1 MIKHPLVNLWFFLGY
16 SFSLLFST
24 TYFGLGIYFLIFLV
38 IIWLNKKYFIQV
50 LQGLKPI
57 VYYLPIMII
66 LYFIFSLFLTDN
78 TLGIILNEAIFGCLK
93 LFLMVGAMMFFF
105 ESIQNQDIVIIARSI
120 WVRLN
125 KPWKWVEDFF
135 LFLGMTLRFYPTFQS
150 NWQLLR
156 NTRKSLGLEA
166 DLSYLGQVKI
176 AAKEMPGLLIHQ
188 LRRADDIAMAMK
200 LRGYGKQFPRG
211 VTYPTIF
218 NAVHLIQIILISSIY
233 WVIHTIATI

>member
-16 SFSLLFST
+16 SFSLLLST

-150 NWQLLR
+150 NWKLLR

-188 LRRADDIAMAMK
+188 LRRADDVAMAMK

-218 NAVHLIQIILISSIY
+218 KAVHLIQIILISSIY
-233 WVIHTIATI
+233 WVIYTIATI

>member
-16 SFSLLFST
+16 SFSLLLST

-38 IIWLNKKYFIQV
+38 IIWINKKYFIQV

-150 NWQLLR
+150 NWLLLR

-218 NAVHLIQIILISSIY
+218 KAVHLIQIILISSIY

>member
-1 MIKHPLVNLWFFLGY
+1 MIV
-16 SFSLLFST
+16 
-24 TYFGLGIYFLIFLV
+24 
-38 IIWLNKKYFIQV
+38 
-50 LQGLKPI
+50 
-57 VYYLPIMII
+57 

-105 ESIQNQDIVIIARSI
+105 ESTQNQDIVIIARSI

-176 AAKEMPGLLIHQ
+176 AAKEMPGLLIYQ
-188 LRRADDIAMAMK
+188 LQRADDIAMAMK

-211 VTYPTIF
+211 VTYPIISK
-218 NAVHLIQIILISSIY
+218 AVHLIQIILIYS
-233 WVIHTIATI
+233 V

>member
-38 IIWLNKKYFIQV
+38 IIWINKKYFIQV

-105 ESIQNQDIVIIARSI
+105 ESTQNQDIVIIARSI

-176 AAKEMPGLLIHQ
+176 AAKEMQGSLIHQ
-188 LRRADDIAMAMK
+188 LRRADAIAMAMK
-200 LRGYGKQFPRG
+200 LRGYGKQYPRG

>member
-1 MIKHPLVNLWFFLGY
+1 MIKHPLVNLWFFLSY

-24 TYFGLGIYFLIFLV
+24 NYFGLGIHFLIFLV

-57 VYYLPIMII
+57 VYYFPIMII

-93 LFLMVGAMMFFF
+93 LFLMVGTMMFFF
-105 ESIQNQDIVIIARSI
+105 ESTQSQDIVIIARSI
-120 WVRLN
+120 WVKLN

>member
-1 MIKHPLVNLWFFLGY
+1 MIKHPLVNLWFFLSY
-16 SFSLLFST
+16 SFSLLLST

-57 VYYLPIMII
+57 VYYFPIMII

-78 TLGIILNEAIFGCLK
+78 TLGIILNEVIFGCLK

-105 ESIQNQDIVIIARSI
+105 ESTQSQDIVIIARSI

-125 KPWKWVEDFF
+125 KPWKWVEHFF

-188 LRRADDIAMAMK
+188 LRRADDVAMAMK

-218 NAVHLIQIILISSIY
+218 KAVHLIQIILISSIY
-233 WVIHTIATI
+233 WVIHNIATI

>member
-16 SFSLLFST
+16 SFSLLLST

-78 TLGIILNEAIFGCLK
+78 TLGIILNEVIFGCLK

-125 KPWKWVEDFF
+125 KPWKWVEHFF

-150 NWQLLR
+150 NWKLLR

>member
-16 SFSLLFST
+16 SFSLLLST

-125 KPWKWVEDFF
+125 KPWKWVEHFF

-176 AAKEMPGLLIHQ
+176 AAKGMPGLLIHQ

>member
-1 MIKHPLVNLWFFLGY
+1 M
-16 SFSLLFST
+16 
-24 TYFGLGIYFLIFLV
+24 
-38 IIWLNKKYFIQV
+38 QV
-50 LQGLKPI
+50 LHRLKPI
-57 VYYLPIMII
+57 IYYFPIMII

-93 LFLMVGAMMFFF
+93 LFFMVGAMMLFF
-105 ESIQNQDIVIIARSI
+105 ESTQSQDIVIIARSI

-188 LRRADDIAMAMK
+188 LQRADDIAMAMK

-211 VTYPTIF
+211 VTYPIISK
-218 NAVHLIQIILISSIY
+218 AVHLIQIILISSVY
-233 WVIHTIATI
+233 WAIHTFAKI

>member
-1 MIKHPLVNLWFFLGY
+1 MIKHPLVNLWFFLSY

-24 TYFGLGIYFLIFLV
+24 NYFGLGIHFLIFLV

-57 VYYLPIMII
+57 VYYFPIMII

-78 TLGIILNEAIFGCLK
+78 TLGIILNEVIFGCLK

>member
-1 MIKHPLVNLWFFLGY
+1 MIKHPLVNLWFFLSY
-16 SFSLLFST
+16 SFSLLLST

-150 NWQLLR
+150 NWLLLR

-176 AAKEMPGLLIHQ
+176 AAKGMPGLLIHQ

-218 NAVHLIQIILISSIY
+218 KAVHLIQIILISSIY

>member
-1 MIKHPLVNLWFFLGY
+1 M
-16 SFSLLFST
+16 
-24 TYFGLGIYFLIFLV
+24 
-38 IIWLNKKYFIQV
+38 QV
-50 LQGLKPI
+50 LHRLKPI
-57 VYYLPIMII
+57 IYYFPIMII

-93 LFLMVGAMMFFF
+93 LFFMVGAMMLFF
-105 ESIQNQDIVIIARSI
+105 ESTQSQDIVIIARSV

-125 KPWKWVEDFF
+125 KPWQWVEDFF

-188 LRRADDIAMAMK
+188 LQRADDIAMAMK

-211 VTYPTIF
+211 VTYPIISK
-218 NAVHLIQIILISSIY
+218 AVHLIQIILISFVY
-233 WVIHTIATI
+233 WTIHTFAKI

>member
-1 MIKHPLVNLWFFLGY
+1 M
-16 SFSLLFST
+16 
-24 TYFGLGIYFLIFLV
+24 
-38 IIWLNKKYFIQV
+38 QV
-50 LQGLKPI
+50 LPRLKPI
-57 VYYLPIMII
+57 IYYFPIMII

-93 LFLMVGAMMFFF
+93 LFFMVGAMMLFF
-105 ESIQNQDIVIIARSI
+105 ESTQSQDIVIIARSV

-125 KPWKWVEDFF
+125 KPWQWVEDFF

-156 NTRKSLGLEA
+156 NTRKSLGLEE

-176 AAKEMPGLLIHQ
+176 AAKEMPGLLIYQ
-188 LRRADDIAMAMK
+188 LQRADDIAMAMK

-211 VTYPTIF
+211 VTYPIISK
-218 NAVHLIQIILISSIY
+218 AVHLIQIILISFVY
-233 WVIHTIATI
+233 WAIHTFAKI

>member
-1 MIKHPLVNLWFFLGY
+1 M
-16 SFSLLFST
+16 
-24 TYFGLGIYFLIFLV
+24 
-38 IIWLNKKYFIQV
+38 QV
-50 LQGLKPI
+50 LHRLKPI
-57 VYYLPIMII
+57 IYYFPIMII

-105 ESIQNQDIVIIARSI
+105 ESTQSQDIVIIARSV

-125 KPWKWVEDFF
+125 KPWQWVEDFF

-156 NTRKSLGLEA
+156 NTRKSLGLEE

-176 AAKEMPGLLIHQ
+176 AAKEMPGLLIYQ
-188 LRRADDIAMAMK
+188 LQRADDIAMAMK

-211 VTYPTIF
+211 VTYPIISK
-218 NAVHLIQIILISSIY
+218 AVHLIQIILISFVY
-233 WVIHTIATI
+233 WAIHTFAKI

>member
-16 SFSLLFST
+16 SFSLLLST
-24 TYFGLGIYFLIFLV
+24 TYFGLGIYLLIFLV

-78 TLGIILNEAIFGCLK
+78 TLGIILNEVIFGCLK

-218 NAVHLIQIILISSIY
+218 KAVHLIQIILISSIY

>member
-1 MIKHPLVNLWFFLGY
+1 M
-16 SFSLLFST
+16 
-24 TYFGLGIYFLIFLV
+24 
-38 IIWLNKKYFIQV
+38 QV
-50 LQGLKPI
+50 LHRLKPI
-57 VYYLPIMII
+57 IYYFPIMII

-93 LFLMVGAMMFFF
+93 LFFMVGAMMLFF
-105 ESIQNQDIVIIARSI
+105 ESTQSQDIVIIARSV

-125 KPWKWVEDFF
+125 KPWQWVEDFF

-156 NTRKSLGLEA
+156 NTRKSLGLEE

-176 AAKEMPGLLIHQ
+176 AAKEMPGLLIYQ
-188 LRRADDIAMAMK
+188 LQRADDIAMAMK

-211 VTYPTIF
+211 VTYPIISK
-218 NAVHLIQIILISSIY
+218 AVHLIQIILISFVY
-233 WVIHTIATI
+233 WAIHTFAKI

>member
-16 SFSLLFST
+16 SFSLLLST

-105 ESIQNQDIVIIARSI
+105 ESKQNQDIVIIARSI

-150 NWQLLR
+150 NWKLLR

>member
-1 MIKHPLVNLWFFLGY
+1 LGY
-16 SFSLLFST
+16 SFSLLLST

-218 NAVHLIQIILISSIY
+218 KAVHLIQIILISSIY

>member
-16 SFSLLFST
+16 SFSLLLST

-233 WVIHTIATI
+233 WVIYTIATI

>member
-1 MIKHPLVNLWFFLGY
+1 
-16 SFSLLFST
+16 
-24 TYFGLGIYFLIFLV
+24 
-38 IIWLNKKYFIQV
+38 
-50 LQGLKPI
+50 
-57 VYYLPIMII
+57 
-66 LYFIFSLFLTDN
+66 
-78 TLGIILNEAIFGCLK
+78 
-93 LFLMVGAMMFFF
+93 MVGAMMLFF
-105 ESIQNQDIVIIARSI
+105 ESTQSQDIVIIARSV

-125 KPWKWVEDFF
+125 KPWQWVEDFF

-188 LRRADDIAMAMK
+188 LQRADDIAMAMK

-211 VTYPTIF
+211 VTYPIISK
-218 NAVHLIQIILISSIY
+218 AVHLIQIILISFVY
-233 WVIHTIATI
+233 WAIHTFAKI

>member
-1 MIKHPLVNLWFFLGY
+1 M
-16 SFSLLFST
+16 
-24 TYFGLGIYFLIFLV
+24 
-38 IIWLNKKYFIQV
+38 QV
-50 LQGLKPI
+50 LHRLKPI
-57 VYYLPIMII
+57 IYYFPIMII

-93 LFLMVGAMMFFF
+93 LFFMVGAMMLFF
-105 ESIQNQDIVIIARSI
+105 ESTQSQDIVIIARSV

-125 KPWKWVEDFF
+125 KPWQWVENFF

-156 NTRKSLGLEA
+156 NTRKSLGLEE

-176 AAKEMPGLLIHQ
+176 AAKEMPGLLIYQ
-188 LRRADDIAMAMK
+188 LQRADDIAMAMK

-211 VTYPTIF
+211 VTYPIISKT
-218 NAVHLIQIILISSIY
+218 VHLIQIILISFVY
-233 WVIHTIATI
+233 WAIHTFAKI

>member
-16 SFSLLFST
+16 SFSLLLST
-24 TYFGLGIYFLIFLV
+24 TYFGLGIYLLIFLV

-211 VTYPTIF
+211 VTYPTIVK
-218 NAVHLIQIILISSIY
+218 AVHLIQIILISSIY

>member
-16 SFSLLFST
+16 SFSLLLST

-188 LRRADDIAMAMK
+188 LQRADDIAMAMK

-218 NAVHLIQIILISSIY
+218 KAVHLIQIILISSIY
-233 WVIHTIATI
+233 WVIHNIATI

>member
-1 MIKHPLVNLWFFLGY
+1 M
-16 SFSLLFST
+16 
-24 TYFGLGIYFLIFLV
+24 
-38 IIWLNKKYFIQV
+38 QV
-50 LQGLKPI
+50 LHRLKPI
-57 VYYLPIMII
+57 IYYFPIMII

-93 LFLMVGAMMFFF
+93 LFFMMGAMMLFF
-105 ESIQNQDIVIIARSI
+105 ESTQSQDIVIIARSV

-125 KPWKWVEDFF
+125 KPWQWVEDFF

-188 LRRADDIAMAMK
+188 LQRADDIAMAMK

-211 VTYPTIF
+211 VTYPIISK
-218 NAVHLIQIILISSIY
+218 AVHLIQIILISFVY
-233 WVIHTIATI
+233 WAIHTFAKI

>member
-1 MIKHPLVNLWFFLGY
+1 MIKHPLVNLWFFLSY
-16 SFSLLFST
+16 SFSLLLST
-24 TYFGLGIYFLIFLV
+24 TYFGLGIFLLIFLV
-38 IIWLNKKYFIQV
+38 ILWLNKKYFIQV
-50 LQGLKPI
+50 LHHLKPNI
-57 VYYLPIMII
+57 YYFPIMII
-66 LYFIFSLFLTDN
+66 LYFIFSLLLTDN

-105 ESIQNQDIVIIARSI
+105 ESTQNQDIVIIARSI

-218 NAVHLIQIILISSIY
+218 KAVHLIQIILISSIY
-233 WVIHTIATI
+233 WVIHTIAAI

>member
-16 SFSLLFST
+16 SFSLLLST
-24 TYFGLGIYFLIFLV
+24 TYFGLGIYLLIFLV

-166 DLSYLGQVKI
+166 DLSYLGQVKT
-176 AAKEMPGLLIHQ
+176 AAKEIPGLLIHQ

>member
-1 MIKHPLVNLWFFLGY
+1 M
-16 SFSLLFST
+16 
-24 TYFGLGIYFLIFLV
+24 
-38 IIWLNKKYFIQV
+38 QV
-50 LQGLKPI
+50 LPRLKPI
-57 VYYLPIMII
+57 IYYFPIMII

-93 LFLMVGAMMFFF
+93 LFFMVGAMMLFF
-105 ESIQNQDIVIIARSI
+105 ESTQSQDIVIIARSI

-156 NTRKSLGLEA
+156 NTRKSLGLEE

-176 AAKEMPGLLIHQ
+176 AAKEMPGLLIYQ
-188 LRRADDIAMAMK
+188 LQRADDIAMAMK

-211 VTYPTIF
+211 VTYPIISK
-218 NAVHLIQIILISSIY
+218 AVHLIQIILISFVY
-233 WVIHTIATI
+233 WAIHTFAKI

>member
-16 SFSLLFST
+16 SFSLLLST

-150 NWQLLR
+150 NWKLLR

-218 NAVHLIQIILISSIY
+218 KAVHLIQIILISSIY
-233 WVIHTIATI
+233 WVIYTIATI

>member
-16 SFSLLFST
+16 SFSLLLST
-24 TYFGLGIYFLIFLV
+24 TYFGLGIYLLIFLV

-57 VYYLPIMII
+57 VYYFPIMII

-125 KPWKWVEDFF
+125 KPWKWVEHFF

>member
-16 SFSLLFST
+16 SFSLLLST
-24 TYFGLGIYFLIFLV
+24 TYFGLGIYLFIFLV

-150 NWQLLR
+150 NWKLLR

>member
-16 SFSLLFST
+16 SFSLLLST
-24 TYFGLGIYFLIFLV
+24 TYFGLGIYLLIFLV

>member
-16 SFSLLFST
+16 SFSLLLST

-150 NWQLLR
+150 NWKLLR

-176 AAKEMPGLLIHQ
+176 AAKGMPGLLIHQ

-218 NAVHLIQIILISSIY
+218 KAVHLIQIILISSIY

>member
-1 MIKHPLVNLWFFLGY
+1 MIKHPLVNLWFFLSY
-16 SFSLLFST
+16 SFSLILST
-24 TYFGLGIYFLIFLV
+24 TYFGLGIYLLIFLV
-38 IIWLNKKYFIQV
+38 ILWLNKKYFMQV
-50 LQGLKPI
+50 LHRLKPI
-57 VYYLPIMII
+57 IYYFPIMII

-93 LFLMVGAMMFFF
+93 LFFMVGAMMLFF
-105 ESIQNQDIVIIARSI
+105 ESTQSQDIVIIARSV

-125 KPWKWVEDFF
+125 KPWQWVEDFF

-156 NTRKSLGLEA
+156 NTRKSLGLEE

-176 AAKEMPGLLIHQ
+176 AAKEMPGLLIYQ
-188 LRRADDIAMAMK
+188 LQRADDIAMAMK

-211 VTYPTIF
+211 VTYPIISK
-218 NAVHLIQIILISSIY
+218 AVHLIQIILISFVY
-233 WVIHTIATI
+233 WAIHTFAKI

>member
-16 SFSLLFST
+16 SFSLLLST

-105 ESIQNQDIVIIARSI
+105 ESTQSQDIVNIARSI

-125 KPWKWVEDFF
+125 KPWKWVEHFF

>member
-16 SFSLLFST
+16 SFSLLLST

-125 KPWKWVEDFF
+125 KPWKWVEHFF

>member
-16 SFSLLFST
+16 SFSLLLST
-24 TYFGLGIYFLIFLV
+24 TYFGLGIYLLIFLV

-218 NAVHLIQIILISSIY
+218 KAVHLIQIILISSIY
-233 WVIHTIATI
+233 WVIYTIATI

>member
-16 SFSLLFST
+16 SFSLLLST
-24 TYFGLGIYFLIFLV
+24 TYFGLGIYLLIFLV

-166 DLSYLGQVKI
+166 DLSYLGQVKT